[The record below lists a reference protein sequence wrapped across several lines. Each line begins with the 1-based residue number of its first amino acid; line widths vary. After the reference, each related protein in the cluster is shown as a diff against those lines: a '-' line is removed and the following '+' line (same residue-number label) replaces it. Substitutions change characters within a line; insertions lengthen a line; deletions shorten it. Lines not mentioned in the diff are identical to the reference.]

1 MAEETNRGEPD
12 ITVVRSS
19 TEEDESELSS
29 VEVKVKSKGGKKKK
43 KVNSERRYVL
53 LVAGLSSTH
62 FCAYHRINAQECK
75 ITAC

>member
-53 LVAGLSSTH
+53 LVAGLIKYT
-62 FCAYHRINAQECK
+62 FLRIPPVNAQECK